1 SGNSALEAYGG
12 GGGVWAC
19 TMNNCTLTGN
29 TATQQAGGAGASTLN
44 NCIVYF
50 NTALQGANCDYW
62 CTLNYCCT
70 TPLPTNGVGN
80 ISLDPLLASA
90 SHLSAGSPCRGAG
103 NATNAS
109 GTDIDGELWANPPS
123 IGCDEYHAGAATG
136 PLSVG
141 ISAVLTNVAV

>member
-1 SGNSALEAYGG
+1 
-12 GGGVWAC
+12 
-19 TMNNCTLTGN
+19 
-29 TATQQAGGAGASTLN
+29 
-44 NCIVYF
+44 
-50 NTALQGANCDYW
+50 GANCDYW

-141 ISAVLTNVAV
+141 ISAVLTNVAVDFPVRLMTLVQGRTSASVWDFADGSSATNQPITFHAWTAPG